1 MSDRHQFHSRGR
13 KYRSKL
19 SILTGRPDLTP
30 LIDVL
35 FLSLIFFML
44 SSSFVKMYGIKV
56 EVPKVGPTGYS
67 SVEKY
72 IISIVRSSDRD
83 IIYFRDEEVLPEA
96 LAEKLADLASENPNG
111 TVVICADGGVPFELV
126 ANVMAMTE
134 RAGLASFS
142 AVNGENSRK
151 NAVFENRMK

>member
-1 MSDRHQFHSRGR
+1 MSDRQKFHARGR

-19 SILTGRPDLTP
+19 NMFSGRPDLTP

-56 EVPKVGPTGYS
+56 EIPRVGPTSYS

-72 IISIVRSSDRD
+72 IISVVRNNERS
-83 IIYFRDEEVLPEA
+83 IIYFKDEEVNLEH
-96 LAEKLADLASENPNG
+96 LAEKLAELAAENPNC
-111 TVVICADGGVPFELV
+111 TVVICADDGVPFGLV
-126 ANVMAMTE
+126 ANIMAMAE
-134 RAGLASFS
+134 RARLASFI
-142 AVNGENSRK
+142 AVNGESSRK
-151 NAVFENRMK
+151 STVFEK

>member
-1 MSDRHQFHSRGR
+1 MSDRHQYRAKGR
-13 KYRSKL
+13 RFRSKL
-19 SILTGRPDLTP
+19 QMLSGRPDLTP

-56 EVPKVGPTGYS
+56 EIPKVGPTRYS

-72 IISIVRSSDRD
+72 IISVVRSNNRD
-83 IIYFRDEEVLPEA
+83 LIYFKDEELSLND
-96 LAEKLADLASENPNG
+96 LAERLAGLAESNPNS

-126 ANVMAMTE
+126 ANIMAMAE
-134 RAGLASFS
+134 RARLASFI
-142 AVNGENSRK
+142 AVNGESLRK
-151 NAVFENRMK
+151 EAVFEK

>member
-1 MSDRHQFHSRGR
+1 MSDRHQYRAKGR
-13 KYRSKL
+13 RYRSKL
-19 SILTGRPDLTP
+19 PMLSGRPDLTP

-56 EVPKVGPTGYS
+56 EIPKVGPTRYS

-72 IISIVRSSDRD
+72 IISVVRSNERD
-83 IIYFRDEEVLPEA
+83 LIYFKDEELSLND
-96 LAEKLADLASENPNG
+96 LAERLADLAADSPNS

-126 ANVMAMTE
+126 ANIMAMAE
-134 RAGLASFS
+134 RARLASFI
-142 AVNGENSRK
+142 AVNGESLRK
-151 NAVFENRMK
+151 EAVFEK

>member
-1 MSDRHQFHSRGR
+1 MSDRHQFHARGR
-13 KYRSKL
+13 KYRSKMSML
-19 SILTGRPDLTP
+19 SGRPDLTP

-72 IISIVRSSDRD
+72 IISIVRSSESN
-83 IIYFRDEEVLPEA
+83 IIYFRDEEVA
-96 LAEKLADLASENPNG
+96 LDDMAEKLADLASENPNC

-126 ANVMAMTE
+126 ANVMAMAE
-134 RAGLASFS
+134 RARLASFI
-142 AVNGENSRK
+142 AVSGETSCK

>member
-1 MSDRHQFHSRGR
+1 MSDRHQFRARGR

-19 SILTGRPDLTP
+19 AMLSGRPDLTP

-56 EVPKVGPTGYS
+56 EIPKVGPTNYS

-72 IISIVRSSDRD
+72 IISIVRSSERSL
-83 IIYFRDEEVLPEA
+83 IYFRDEEVALNA
-96 LAEKLADLASENPNG
+96 LAEKLADLAAENPNC

-126 ANVMAMTE
+126 ANVMAMAE
-134 RAGLASFS
+134 RARLASFI
-142 AVNGENSRK
+142 AVNGESSRK
-151 NAVFENRMK
+151 DAVFENRMK

>member
-1 MSDRHQFHSRGR
+1 MPDRHKYHTTGR

-19 SILTGRPDLTP
+19 QMMSGRPDLTP

-56 EVPKVGPTGYS
+56 EIPKVGPSRYS

-72 IISIVRSSDRD
+72 IVSIVRGTERNV
-83 IIYFRDEEVLPEA
+83 IYFKDEEVALET
-96 LAEKLADLASENPNG
+96 LAEKLAALAGENSSA
-111 TVVICADGGVPFELV
+111 TIVISADGGVPFELV
-126 ANVMAMTE
+126 ANVMAMAD
-134 RAGLASFS
+134 RAGLARFI
-142 AVNGENSRK
+142 AVSGEGSRK
-151 NAVFENRMK
+151 DAVFEK

>member
-1 MSDRHQFHSRGR
+1 MSDRHQYRARGR

-19 SILTGRPDLTP
+19 PMLSGRPDLTP

-56 EVPKVGPTGYS
+56 EIPKVGPSRYS

-72 IISIVRSSDRD
+72 IISVVRGNDRNV
-83 IIYFRDEEVLPEA
+83 IYFRDEELTLDMLV
-96 LAEKLADLASENPNG
+96 EKLNAIP
-111 TVVICADGGVPFELV
+111 GVEFVEELPP
-126 ANVMAMTE
+126 E
-134 RAGLASFS
+134 LL
-142 AVNGENSRK
+142 GE
-151 NAVFENRMK
+151 

>member
-1 MSDRHQFHSRGR
+1 MSDRHQYRARGR

-19 SILTGRPDLTP
+19 PMLSGRPDLTP

-56 EVPKVGPTGYS
+56 EIPKVGSSRYS

-72 IISIVRSSDRD
+72 IISIVRGTDRN
-83 IIYFRDEEVLPEA
+83 IIYFKDEEMTLDT
-96 LAEKLADLASENPNG
+96 LAEKLAQLANENPNC
-111 TVVICADGGVPFELV
+111 TVVISADGGVPFELV
-126 ANVMAMTE
+126 ANVMAMAE
-134 RAGLASFS
+134 RADLASFI
-142 AVNGENSRK
+142 AVSSESSRK
-151 NAVFENRMK
+151 DAVFEK

>member
-1 MSDRHQFHSRGR
+1 MSDRHQYHASGR

-19 SILTGRPDLTP
+19 PMLSGRPDLTP

-56 EVPKVGPTGYS
+56 EIPKVGPSRYS

-72 IISIVRSSDRD
+72 IISVVRGTDRN
-83 IIYFRDEEVLPEA
+83 IIYFKDEEVTLDT
-96 LAEKLADLASENPNG
+96 LAEKLADLAGENPNC
-111 TVVICADGGVPFELV
+111 TVVISVDGGVPFELV
-126 ANVMAMTE
+126 ANVMAMAE
-134 RAGLASFS
+134 RAGLASFI
-142 AVNGENSRK
+142 AVSGESSRK
-151 NAVFENRMK
+151 DAVFDK